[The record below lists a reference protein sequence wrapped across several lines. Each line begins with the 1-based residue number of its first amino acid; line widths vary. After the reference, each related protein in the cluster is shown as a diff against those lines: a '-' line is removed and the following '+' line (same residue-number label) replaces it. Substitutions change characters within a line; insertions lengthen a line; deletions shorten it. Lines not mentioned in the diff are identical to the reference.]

1 MDVDVPSMDV
11 ADTIVELWLSLA
23 AGQREHGSHLL
34 AAENRTRIRESV
46 IRHIATDQLLVARE
60 NGIQGFVMFTIE
72 DSDYEQD
79 VRRGIVENL
88 FVVPGARNEGVG
100 SALIAAAETRLEAHG
115 VDIVTLDVMASNDDA
130 QRFYRE
136 HGYEPHRI
144 EFEKRVDGSDLD

>member
-1 MDVDVPSMDV
+1 MNVTVPSMDA

-60 NGIQGFVMFTIE
+60 DGIRGFVMFTIE

-88 FVVPGARNEGVG
+88 FVVPGYRNEGVG
-100 SALIAAAETRLEAHG
+100 SELIAAAEKRLTAHG
-115 VDIVTLDVMASNDDA
+115 VDVVALEVMASNDDA
-130 QRFYRE
+130 ERFYRE

-144 EFEKRVDGSDLD
+144 EFEKRIEAGDD